1 MLGHAALGAWSGG
14 RYLHFGEQVD
24 EDRLAALLRPD
35 ARLRTVLTADVYGQG
50 EGDRLV
56 GRALDGVP
64 REDFALVGAI
74 GHDFYEG
81 EREGPRGYPRFTDPR
96 LRGPGEYRDY
106 VRTAVERSLE
116 RCGVDHFDVLL
127 LHNPDRRGFESPE
140 VWEALA
146 EVRDEGLAGA
156 LGVAPGPANGFV
168 LDLIGCLER
177 YGELIDWAMV
187 ILGPL
192 EPWPGELVLDACA
205 AQDVSVVTRVVDYGG
220 LFWDDVLPGHELGRT
235 DHRSFRP
242 DGWIERGREK
252 LDRMRPL
259 AERHG
264 LTPMQ
269 LACHWNLAH
278 GPVALRG
285 AHADPGDR
293 AGRPADR
300 GQARRA
306 GGAAGGGRPVGRG
319 GRRAARHRRQH
330 AAR

>member
-56 GRALDGVP
+56 GRAVDGLP

-116 RCGVDHFDVLL
+116 RCGVEHFDVLL

-140 VWEALA
+140 VWEALS

-156 LGVAPGPANGFV
+156 LGVAPGPGQRLRARP
-168 LDLIGCLER
+168 DR
-177 YGELIDWAMV
+177 
-187 ILGPL
+187 
-192 EPWPGELVLDACA
+192 
-205 AQDVSVVTRVVDYGG
+205 
-220 LFWDDVLPGHELGRT
+220 LPG
-235 DHRSFRP
+235 
-242 DGWIERGREK
+242 
-252 LDRMRPL
+252 
-259 AERHG
+259 
-264 LTPMQ
+264 
-269 LACHWNLAH
+269 
-278 GPVALRG
+278 ALRR
-285 AHADPGDR
+285 ADRLGD
-293 AGRPADR
+293 GDPRPA
-300 GQARRA
+300 GALARRA
-306 GGAAGGGRPVGRG
+306 GARRLRRAGRVGGHPGGGLRRAVL
-319 GRRAARHRRQH
+319 GRRAARPRARPHRPPLLPARGLDRARPREARPDAPAGRAPRADAD
-330 AAR
+330 AAGLPLEPGARRRCAAWCPP